1 MTPNLEILIS
11 EKDIQERIFSLAEE
25 LMAEYQGKS
34 LVVVGVLKGSFVFMG
49 DLIRNIKEVPL
60 TCEFLR
66 VSSYKNDKSTG
77 QIRVDFDVTQSIE
90 GKDVLLVEDIV
101 DTGNT
106 LKFLIEHL
114 KAKNPASLKVCSMLY
129 KEINPEIKQ
138 YIDYCGFE
146 IADKYVVGY
155 GMDSEGLYRS
165 LPYIAYFTIEEN

>member
-1 MTPNLEILIS
+1 MPQNLEILIS
-11 EKDIQERIFSLAEE
+11 EKDIQERLLALADDLIEV
-25 LMAEYQGKS
+25 YQGKP
-34 LVVVGVLKGSFVFMG
+34 LVVVGVLKGSFVFMS
-49 DLIRNIKEVPL
+49 DLIRNLKGIDL

-77 QIRVDFDVTQSIE
+77 VVRVDFDVTQSIE

-106 LKFLIEHL
+106 LKFLLEHL
-114 KAKNPASLKVCSMLY
+114 RAKKPASLKVCSLLY
-129 KEINPEIKQ
+129 KEVNPEIRQ

-146 IADKYVVGY
+146 VPQKYVVGY

-165 LPYIAYFTIEEN
+165 LPYIASFTGKDE